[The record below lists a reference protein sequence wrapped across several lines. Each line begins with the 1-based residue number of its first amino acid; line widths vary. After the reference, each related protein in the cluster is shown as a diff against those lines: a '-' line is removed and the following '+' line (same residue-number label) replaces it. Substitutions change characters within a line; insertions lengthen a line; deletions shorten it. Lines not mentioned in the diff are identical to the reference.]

1 LEGRG
6 DYWNACFPFDLY
18 EQVVVIFISE
28 HVPLPRNFLDRRMEK
43 GIIPFMP
50 WVILI

>member
-1 LEGRG
+1 MLKTSHKVLDSRI
-6 DYWNACFPFDLY
+6 DLY